1 MKKAIQFF
9 TITACVLFTYLDAF
23 SQFDERM
30 ERFQA
35 QKVAF
40 FTERMDLSSKEA
52 EKFWPVYND
61 YNNRKEK
68 LEEESRSL
76 LRYMAKNQH
85 NMSDG
90 EIKESLDKYLKNQEI
105 IHQLMLDY
113 HKKYLEI
120 LPPAKVV
127 RIYTTENMYRT
138 FLLNQLRENRQDR
151 VQRRF

>member
-1 MKKAIQFF
+1 MKKTIQFF
-9 TITACVLFTYLDAF
+9 TITACVLFTYLNTF
-23 SQFDERM
+23 SQSDERM

-61 YNNRKEK
+61 YTNRKEK
-68 LEEESRSL
+68 LEEESRGL
-76 LRYMAKNQH
+76 LRYMAKNQ
-85 NMSDG
+85 NNISDG
-90 EIKESLDKYLKNQEI
+90 EIKESLDKYLKNQEN
-105 IHQLMLDY
+105 IHQLMMDY

-138 FLLNQLRENRQDR
+138 FLLNQLRENRQER